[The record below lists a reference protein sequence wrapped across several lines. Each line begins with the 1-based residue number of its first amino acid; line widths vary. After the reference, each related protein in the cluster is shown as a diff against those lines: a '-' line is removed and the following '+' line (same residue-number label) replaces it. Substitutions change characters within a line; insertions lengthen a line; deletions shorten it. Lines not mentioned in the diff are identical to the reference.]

1 MSSIILFMSPMMSPI
16 NLMLAPIMAPMSPI
30 NMRLAP
36 IVAPMERYPERFGTF
51 SGTIR
56 KYTHEASDAKV
67 DVV

>member
-1 MSSIILFMSPMMSPI
+1 MSPMKSPI
-16 NLMLAPIMAPMSPI
+16 NSMLAPIMAPKAPI
-30 NMRLAP
+30 NMRL
-36 IVAPMERYPERFGTF
+36 APMERYPERYPERFGII